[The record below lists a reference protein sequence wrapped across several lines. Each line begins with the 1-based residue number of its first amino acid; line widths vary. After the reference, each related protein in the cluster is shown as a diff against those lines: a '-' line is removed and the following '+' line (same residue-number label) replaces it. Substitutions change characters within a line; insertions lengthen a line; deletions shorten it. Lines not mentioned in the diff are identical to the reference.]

1 MSENKRELRHAAEE
15 AFQEALEQLQETFA
29 LSEEEV
35 SEEEEVT
42 PEAAVLDSEPTV
54 YLNCDLSSAPNPPTR
69 SQPLADLPITLTAL
83 EDAVND
89 IEQFLQNRSP
99 NSSQSDL
106 LGK

>member
-29 LSEEEV
+29 LSEDEV
-35 SEEEEVT
+35 LEEEEVA
-42 PEAAVLDSEPTV
+42 PEAVVLEPEPNT
-54 YLNCDLSSAPNPPTR
+54 YPHCDLSSAPKPPTR
-69 SQPLADLPITLTAL
+69 PQAPLADPPITLAAL

-99 NSSQSDL
+99 NPSKSDL
-106 LGK
+106 T